1 MKILCRLKFDV
12 HKDLGLIDRV
22 DPETGEVIQTAEDY
36 VREACSGYTDIRPC
50 AKRGKDGRPARWVE
64 KRRGCL
70 LQNGKRRCEHCL
82 KVIYE
87 EGDPEWKG
95 M

>member
-22 DPETGEVIQTAEDY
+22 DSETGEVIQTAEDY
-36 VREACSGYTDIRPC
+36 VREACKGHSDIRPC
-50 AKRGKDGRPARWVE
+50 AKRGPDGKPARWVE

-70 LQNGKRRCEHCL
+70 LQGGKVRCEYCE

-87 EGDPEWKG
+87 EGDEEWTSR
-95 M
+95 

>member
-12 HKDLGLIDRV
+12 RRDLGLIDRV

-36 VREACSGYTDIRPC
+36 VIEACKKHPDLRPC
-50 AKRGKDGRPARWVE
+50 AKRGADGKPARWVE

-70 LQNGKRRCEHCL
+70 LQGGKVRCEHCA

-87 EGDPEWKG
+87 EGEKP
-95 M
+95 